1 MQKIFLK
8 VAITL
13 FVLLCALYFIP
24 YTSYIILLGAR
35 PAHAAD
41 NEVCPVDDP
50 LQCTETT
57 TVTGNESGH
66 TADCEKVVYFFY
78 GEECPHCQEEEKLL
92 DRIVAEHTEIV
103 VKRYEVWH
111 SKENQ
116 NFFESFAESRDF
128 EPQAVPTTVV
138 GHQVFKGYAS
148 YDLTGV
154 EIEKSIYGL
163 FEIKSEVAAKSIN
176 IPFYGKVEV
185 AKVSLPVVT
194 LVLGIID
201 GFNPCAMW
209 ALVALIT
216 ILIATGDRK
225 KIRLVGG
232 IFLISSWLIYYIFM
246 TVYLNAFVLLS
257 AVSVIRML
265 IGLVAIFA
273 GGWYL
278 KEFFTYQPGVCKVT
292 NAKQQA
298 SIIERMKRVAEQNS
312 LWLIVL
318 GVIALAFS
326 VNLVEMMCSIGLPAV
341 YSQILALNDISNW
354 QRYLYLAVYN
364 TLYMADD
371 IIVFI
376 IAAVSMNYV
385 NLNHKYD
392 RTMKLV
398 GGVLIIAL
406 GLILIFKPGLLSF

>member
-1 MQKIFLK
+1 MIRDTLLKKLAISLIF
-8 VAITL
+8 VFA
-13 FVLLCALYFIP
+13 VLFIP
-24 YTSYIILLGAR
+24 R
-35 PAHAAD
+35 PSSAAD
-41 NEVCPVDDP
+41 STEVCPVDDP

-57 TVTGNESGH
+57 TVTGNDSGH
-66 TADCEKVVYFFY
+66 TQDCEKVVYFFY

-92 DRIVAEHTEIV
+92 DDLMAKHPEIV
-103 VKRYEVWH
+103 VKRFEVWH

-116 NFFESFAESRDF
+116 DFFKSFAKSKGF
-128 EPQAVPTTVV
+128 EPQAVPTTVI

-148 YDLTGV
+148 YELSGV
-154 EIEKSIYGL
+154 EIERSIYDL
-163 FEIKSEVAAKSIN
+163 FGITDTVAEKSIN

-185 AKVSLPVVT
+185 AKVSLPVIT
-194 LVLGIID
+194 LLLGLLD

-216 ILIATGDRK
+216 ILIATGDKK
-225 KIRLVGG
+225 KIRLVGS

-246 TVYLNAFVLLS
+246 AVYLNAFILLS
-257 AVSVIRML
+257 AISIIRML

-278 KEFFTYQPGVCKVT
+278 KEYFTYQPGVCKVT
-292 NAKQQA
+292 NSKQQ
-298 SIIERMKRVAEQNS
+298 SSLVERMKKVAEQNS
-312 LWLIVL
+312 LWLIII

-341 YSQILALNDISNW
+341 YAQILATNDVSSIT
-354 QRYLYLAVYN
+354 RYIYLAVYN

-371 IIVFI
+371 IVVFI
-376 IAAVSMNYV
+376 IAAITMNYV

-392 RTMKLV
+392 RAMKLI
-398 GGVLIIAL
+398 GGALIIVL